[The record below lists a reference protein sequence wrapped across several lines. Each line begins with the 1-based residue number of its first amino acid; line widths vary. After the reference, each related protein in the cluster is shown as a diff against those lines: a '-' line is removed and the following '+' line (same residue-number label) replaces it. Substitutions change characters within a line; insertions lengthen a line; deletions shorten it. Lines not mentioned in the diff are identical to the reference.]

1 MNPGD
6 PRTLF
11 DRHAS
16 RILARWRDHLRALP
30 PSSALA
36 APELLA
42 PLMAPALARV
52 RQEAT
57 REDDATTSPEP
68 GPCRCGLNPL
78 VAFYL
83 TGECA
88 TFDVLWAQPDALAP
102 LAPEL
107 REELCRRLRGAWHRV
122 ATAEVT
128 LFCSLCQRGAALEAM
143 DDSAA
148 AEGLRIV
155 GAKEAA
161 DAPREAKARVS
172 EPGSAACAAA
182 RSKALATVRRS
193 VETRG

>member
-1 MNPGD
+1 MHPGD
-6 PRTLF
+6 PRPLF

-42 PLMAPALARV
+42 PLMAPALAKV
-52 RQEAT
+52 RQEAA
-57 REDDATTSPEP
+57 REDDHADSPEP

-88 TFDVLWAQPDALAP
+88 TFDVMWEQPDALAP
-102 LAPEL
+102 LAPAL
-107 REELCRRLRGAWHRV
+107 REDLCRRLRSAWHRV
-122 ATAEVT
+122 ATAEIT

-143 DDSAA
+143 DAAQA
-148 AEGLRIV
+148 AEAMHILGE
-155 GAKEAA
+155 GATVAA
-161 DAPREAKARVS
+161 PERGVSAPA
-172 EPGSAACAAA
+172 PAACAAV
-182 RSKALATVRRS
+182 RSKA
-193 VETRG
+193 

>member
-16 RILARWRDHLRALP
+16 RILTRWREHLRALP

-36 APELLA
+36 GPEMLA

-57 REDDATTSPEP
+57 REDDSTTSPEP
-68 GPCRCGLNPL
+68 GACRCGLNPL
-78 VAFYL
+78 VAFYV

-88 TFDVLWAQPDALAP
+88 TFDVFWAQPDALAP

-122 ATAEVT
+122 ASSEVT
-128 LFCSLCQRGAALEAM
+128 LFCSLCQRGAALEAI
-143 DDSAA
+143 DAPAAEASRIEGAPKATIAALAA
-148 AEGLRIV
+148 AKKRIS
-155 GAKEAA
+155 APAS
-161 DAPREAKARVS
+161 DAF
-172 EPGSAACAAA
+172 AAA
-182 RSKALATVRRS
+182 HNRA
-193 VETRG
+193 